1 MVDSKASKKA
11 KDANLEGEQL
21 IEHVGNLTGL
31 PSGLVDDEMNQVLK
45 FIDGP
50 RENLT
55 IEQLRAA
62 VLAYLEAL
70 NLEAEREAVFAEAP
84 SDQGH

>member
-1 MVDSKASKKA
+1 MVDSNNPKQSQ
-11 KDANLEGEQL
+11 DANLEGEQL

-31 PSGLVDDEMNQVLK
+31 PSGLVDDEMNRVLG
-45 FIDGP
+45 FLDGP

-55 IEQLRAA
+55 IEQLRTA

-70 NLEAEREAVFAEAP
+70 NAEAEREAAFADAP

>member
-1 MVDSKASKKA
+1 MVDSKDSSGTPNT
-11 KDANLEGEQL
+11 NLEGEQL

-55 IEQLRAA
+55 IEQLRSA

-70 NLEAEREAVFAEAP
+70 NAEAEREAAFAESP